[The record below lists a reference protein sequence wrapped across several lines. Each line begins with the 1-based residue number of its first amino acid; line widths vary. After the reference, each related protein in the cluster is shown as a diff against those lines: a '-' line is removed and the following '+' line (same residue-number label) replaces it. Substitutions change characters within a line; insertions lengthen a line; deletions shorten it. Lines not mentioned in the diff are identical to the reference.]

1 MRELDCGTVKVVKP
15 QIKQPKVAE
24 KKKSD
29 NLVTSERRKDTDQ
42 KDAVTSE
49 DVDLSE
55 STESVKTLV
64 ESPRI
69 REDHL
74 KSSIDDSIKTE
85 SDVQLSEDIRT
96 DSNEPELSDNVI
108 DSDPN
113 LILTESSL
121 NNITESH
128 VSEVIK
134 TEFNSLSDAVTDKPS
149 GDLDGKDSELTV
161 SDEFKAEIN
170 DGADDLGDREAVSD
184 IISDLKKSSEIE
196 EEIQVKMTDISP
208 EPSEPTKSE
217 INGNLDLESIKEE
230 ADNNHEE
237 TSFIIENLDLVS
249 EISSKI
255 ISDNIDDI
263 EKEYLKSEMSS
274 ITDSEE
280 VKTESLLRSL
290 GSVEEKDLFKVDVDV
305 KVNNLETDR
314 SEEISTSS
322 IVKDDE
328 PFDDEISV
336 LDEPSNKNLI
346 NEVDDL
352 PTSDVSIIS
361 SINSS
366 ENVHMMSAALMRAI
380 EETKEKEEESLKEEI
395 EPVIEEGLKTVNLIE
410 EKYSSES
417 IKTIPSE
424 EEFKEEPLSLVE
436 KGSPNENV
444 SVKEIEE
451 ELSPLSD
458 KSLKENHCDE
468 TFIINKDESGSEELM
483 KDEDAEDLMLRMISD
498 SFSDS
503 ERLWN
508 LNLEEYHKI
517 REETPFLTAL
527 QRENDISNTMD
538 AVSQQLFRNLFE
550 SAMTDVFRVYAV
562 KKESASIGE
571 FCF

>member
-395 EPVIEEGLKTVNLIE
+395 EPVIEEGLKTVNSIE